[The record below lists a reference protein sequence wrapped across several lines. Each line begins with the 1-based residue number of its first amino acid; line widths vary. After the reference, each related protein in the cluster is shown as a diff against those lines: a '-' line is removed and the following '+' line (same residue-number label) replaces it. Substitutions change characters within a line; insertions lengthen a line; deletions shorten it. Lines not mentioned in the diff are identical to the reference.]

1 MERKKK
7 PDKLSFHFVVEIY
20 FQGNGSLEAS
30 ASLLAPLELV
40 ASHPE

>member
-7 PDKLSFHFVVEIY
+7 PDKLSFHFLVEIY